1 MVLFNEGIG
10 EGTITKIPNDFG
22 VYVKWDRVDSEIYYN
37 QEYLPV
43 YCNLQGYAGVF
54 PLKLADKKPWESK
67 KWKKIGRNAF

>member
-1 MVLFNEGIG
+1 MIKLFVIGTVAWDMVLFNEGIG

-43 YCNLQGYAGVF
+43 YICQAG
-54 PLKLADKKPWESK
+54 
-67 KWKKIGRNAF
+67 